1 MNQVYLQG
9 KNGKL
14 GSLIFVELNKQGYQ
28 ITEDLFQ
35 ATIIIDVS
43 SPLGTEE
50 LLNKLLEKEY
60 YPTVLVGTTGHKN
73 FNKFDEYGENGK
85 IFYMSNFSQGI
96 RMIKNMIEKMVT
108 HYQLD
113 DYTIRIEEIH
123 HINKKDKPSGT
134 AISIKEVFENDLIEI
149 ISHRVEDVFGD
160 HLIILENENER
171 IEIKH
176 VAKNRELFA
185 KGCVDFILD
194 IKSYF
199 KTFYII

>member
-14 GSLIFVELNKQGYQ
+14 GSLIFKELLNQGYQ
-28 ITEDLFQ
+28 ITDDLFQ
-35 ATIIIDVS
+35 ATIVIDVS

-50 LLNKLLEKEY
+50 LLNKLLERKY
-60 YPTVLVGTTGHKN
+60 YPTVIVGTTGHKN
-73 FNKFDEYGENGK
+73 FDKFNEYGIYQK
-85 IFYMSNFSQGI
+85 IFYLSNFSKGI
-96 RMIKNMIEKMVT
+96 RMIKDMITEMVK
-108 HYQLD
+108 YNSLD
-113 DYTIRIEEIH
+113 NYNVKIEEIH
-123 HINKKDKPSGT
+123 HLNKKDKPSGT
-134 AISIKEVFENDLIEI
+134 ALSIKELFEDDLIEI

-185 KGCVDFILD
+185 KGCVDFIQYINGY
-194 IKSYF
+194 IKKF
-199 KTFYII
+199 WII